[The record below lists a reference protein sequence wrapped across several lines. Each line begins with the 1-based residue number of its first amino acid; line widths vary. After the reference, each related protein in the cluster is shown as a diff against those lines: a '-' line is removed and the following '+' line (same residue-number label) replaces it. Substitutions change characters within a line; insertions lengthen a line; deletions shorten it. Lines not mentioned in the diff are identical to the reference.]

1 MKRMRIQAVYRKPN
15 TSKPAPG
22 HKIYRY
28 LLCDLAVTRP
38 NQIWAMDNAKDRSG
52 NK

>member
-22 HKIYRY
+22 HKIYPY
-28 LLCDLAVTRP
+28 LLRNLPVTCPSRVWTMGP
-38 NQIWAMDNAKDRSG
+38 SG
-52 NK
+52 NAQR